1 MTSTPVAPASV
12 RAARSSAP
20 YAPANFEAP
29 VAFDQLVDVA
39 APTAQI
45 ALGHDY
51 LTQRGGAERVAE
63 MMLRAYPGSPL
74 YTTLYDPEQTFPEF
88 AGHDIRTSG
97 LDKISVLR
105 RHHRLAYPLLA
116 RATSAMTVD
125 ADALLV
131 SSSGWAHGMQT
142 SGKKIVY
149 CHAPA
154 RWLYQTERYL
164 GPRDGLD
171 VKQKLR
177 RAAGAAMITTGR
189 SRQLRWDQQQ
199 AAAADR
205 YVVNSTVVAIAVERA
220 YGITA
225 EVLPPP
231 PAMLPG
237 GAVIP
242 VPGIARPF
250 VLCVARLLP
259 YKNVGPVIE
268 AVRALGDVDL
278 VVVGEGPDRARLTG
292 IAAGDPRV
300 HLVGKLSDEELRWC
314 YANCEALVAASFED
328 YGLSPLEAASFGKPT
343 TALHDGGFLDTI
355 DSAVNGV
362 FFGGPDAGMIADA
375 LQTCL
380 RQTWQADRIRA
391 HAQKFSAARFT
402 ARLRAIVDEV
412 LAG

>member
-1 MTSTPVAPASV
+1 MTSTPLAPAHV
-12 RAARSSAP
+12 RVATPSRH
-20 YAPANFEAP
+20 APANFEAP
-29 VAFDQLVDVA
+29 DELFDQLVATA
-39 APTAQI
+39 APSAQI

-63 MMLRAYPGSPL
+63 MMLRTYPGAPL

-97 LDKISVLR
+97 LDRVPVLR
-105 RHHRLAYPLLA
+105 RHHRLAYPFLA
-116 RATSAMTVD
+116 RATSAMTVE

-142 SGKKIVY
+142 TGKKIVY

-164 GPRDGLD
+164 GPREGLD
-171 VKQKLR
+171 AKQRLR
-177 RAAGAAMITTGR
+177 RAAGAALISTGR
-189 SRQLRWDQQQ
+189 ARQVRWDQRQ

-205 YVVNSTVVAIAVERA
+205 YVVNSTVVAIAVEQV

-237 GAVIP
+237 GPATP
-242 VPGIARPF
+242 VAGVDRPF

-278 VVVGEGPDRARLTG
+278 VVVGEGPDRARLTA

-300 HLVGKLSDEELRWC
+300 HLVGKLSDPELRWC
-314 YANCEALVAASFED
+314 YASCEALVAASFED

-343 TALHDGGFLDTI
+343 TALHDGGFLDTV
-355 DSAVNGV
+355 DAGVNGV
-362 FFGGPDAGMIADA
+362 FFGGPSAAMIADA

-380 RQTWQADRIRA
+380 RQTWRAEAIRA
-391 HAQKFSAARFT
+391 HAHKFGAPRFT

-412 LAG
+412 LAA